1 MKVCCHTEKTEN
13 GIIFQFP
20 SKAVKQKM
28 LDLFE
33 LARVTAKANAASPVA
48 YSFGD
53 NKFSYAELND
63 TLRNELNEYL
73 NSHGNYLTALLINI
87 IKTIN

>member
-33 LARVTAKANAASPVA
+33 LARERSNGYMTID
-48 YSFGD
+48 FGRVYKSRT
-53 NKFSYAELND
+53 NRRRKS
-63 TLRNELNEYL
+63 
-73 NSHGNYLTALLINI
+73 
-87 IKTIN
+87 K